1 MLSVQWLERIYRHM
15 LALSGFRR
23 RERDGTYGG
32 IVTPKYLV
40 ARFVRDDI
48 GKMDIV
54 FPSRSAERHEV
65 LAGFF
70 GTVDG
75 TVAARKCR
83 NAAASR
89 LLTDD

>member
-70 GTVDG
+70 RYGGRYRRGSKVPK
-75 TVAARKCR
+75 RR
-83 NAAASR
+83 R
-89 LLTDD
+89 LEAPD